1 MFLFRCVYGHTVLEQ
16 NETIGAALDDYMEFA
31 QQNKQVQGYLEL
43 QALMTFRVLA
53 ASQLEVRIRVTMV
66 VQSARIAIC
75 RRNPTRL
82 PSFSRGSQN
91 NQSNSNAII
100 PPRSAVAHNIT
111 SLAKRNRTAQ

>member
-1 MFLFRCVYGHTVLEQ
+1 MYLFRFVYGHTVLEQ

-53 ASQLEVRIRVTMV
+53 ASQLEVRIRVTMD

-75 RRNPTRL
+75 WRNSTLL
-82 PSFSRGSQN
+82 PSSRGSQN

-100 PPRSAVAHNIT
+100 SPRSAVAHNIT